1 MAFDECVDAKTRDR
15 LTVAVEKQAL
25 QRIALHR
32 HGMQL
37 IHR

>member
-1 MAFDECVDAKTRDR
+1 MAFDECVNAKTRDR
-15 LTVAVEKQAL
+15 LTIAVEKQVLLRITL
-25 QRIALHR
+25 QR